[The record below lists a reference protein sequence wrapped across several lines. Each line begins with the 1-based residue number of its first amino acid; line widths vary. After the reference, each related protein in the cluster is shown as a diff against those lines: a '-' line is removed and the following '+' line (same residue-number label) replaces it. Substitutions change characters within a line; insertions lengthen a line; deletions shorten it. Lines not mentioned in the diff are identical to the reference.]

1 MTSTNPHHDLFF
13 CPHCST
19 QLCSFHE
26 LDTISRPRLIADL
39 TAFQPSPATRLLDS
53 LAATLHPRPTTRTR
67 WDMEIEND
75 GQNTH
80 SWISL
85 QFLDPAP
92 PPPPPPPHP
101 TRPIINIPD
110 DLDRPGPPPVP
121 LSVMEALPT
130 VKISEAHLHCPVCK
144 EELEVGEEVRELPCK
159 HLYHSD
165 CIFPWLSIQNT
176 CPVCRFELEDDSENN
191 HETLFS
197 ENGNYNAENI
207 NRFEEE
213 LEELA
218 NNIERLWS
226 QLMSLRPIRSLSG
239 WAQQYLDFIH
249 GRIGGGN
256 TFFSEQAGNNLSSP
270 ESIAYILALG
280 RICELVSYLYD
291 LLLRKW
297 VPEAKW
303 KQAKIVRI
311 CAGMVVSIFCFAFA
325 WCIEAHRLQIVEKRG
340 LLDKPEET
348 IPMGIFWL
356 APQFCLLGL
365 MKGLVK
371 EKPFFYHFEPQPSGQ
386 VLSEVN
392 NS

>member
-1 MTSTNPHHDLFF
+1 MSLPPVVVRPTFHFFRCQYCQITVRFMTSTNPHHDLFF

-39 TAFQPSPATRLLDS
+39 TAFQPSPANRLLDS

-85 QFLDPAP
+85 QFLDPA
-92 PPPPPPPHP
+92 PPPPPPHP

-144 EELEVGEEVRELPCK
+144 EELEVGGEVRELPCK

-165 CIFPWLSIQNT
+165 CIFPWLSIHNT
-176 CPVCRFELEDDSENN
+176 CPVCRFKLEDDSENN

-207 NRFEEE
+207 YRFE
-213 LEELA
+213 EELA

-226 QLMSLRPIRSLSG
+226 KLMSLRPIRSLSG
-239 WAQQYLDFIH
+239 WAQRYLDFIH
-249 GRIGGGN
+249 GRIGG
-256 TFFSEQAGNNLSSP
+256 ASS
-270 ESIAYILALG
+270 SWWH
-280 RICELVSYLYD
+280 SW
-291 LLLRKW
+291 LLLY
-297 VPEAKW
+297 
-303 KQAKIVRI
+303 I
-311 CAGMVVSIFCFAFA
+311 
-325 WCIEAHRLQIVEKRG
+325 
-340 LLDKPEET
+340 
-348 IPMGIFWL
+348 
-356 APQFCLLGL
+356 
-365 MKGLVK
+365 
-371 EKPFFYHFEPQPSGQ
+371 
-386 VLSEVN
+386 
-392 NS
+392 